1 MTATDYPMLVE
12 SGQRTMVRHTRLE
25 SRQAQNA

>member
-1 MTATDYPMLVE
+1 MTATDYPVLVE
-12 SGQRTMVRHTRLE
+12 SGQRTMVQHTRIK